1 MLKKLAL
8 EQVYGIMF
16 EKNLALEQVYGICVR
31 KK

>member
-16 EKNLALEQVYGICVR
+16 ERKLALEQVYGISF
-31 KK
+31 KI